1 MRAFVVEL
9 GGLKT
14 KNIIKNK
21 QLSLNENKNN
31 FDEKLNDNNNK
42 RTVKKLHDA
51 CWKNIYF
58 TSANVAIL
66 GHRCSVSQYPQFYD
80 QQLEKCQLL
89 PRPYLGILEGG
100 NGEK

>member
-1 MRAFVVEL
+1 MP
-9 GGLKT
+9 
-14 KNIIKNK
+14 
-21 QLSLNENKNN
+21 SNENENN

-66 GHRCSVSQYPQFYD
+66 GHRCGVSQYPQFYD
-80 QQLEKCQLL
+80 QPLEKCQLL